1 MYMGTT
7 LFYAHHTHL
16 LFFQDRKYDGGLK
29 DHRRLQLNTNG
40 KQADLPVKV
49 GAESACM
56 IEIYNLIECP
66 QMCLH

>member
-7 LFYAHHTHL
+7 LFYAHHKIHL

-40 KQADLPVKV
+40 KQADFTCQSRSRI
-49 GAESACM
+49 G
-56 IEIYNLIECP
+56 
-66 QMCLH
+66 LHD